1 MLGQMAAV
9 LTNEGGIQRWFSA
22 KSESGRRFLKEL
34 DLEEIP
40 KEIRKAAYFR
50 NGMAHKSSAD
60 RSKVE
65 EAIDFSFGQFTEEWK
80 TLKKPGVF
88 ICLLDKLIA
97 CQEPAGKEK

>member
-1 MLGQMAAV
+1 
-9 LTNEGGIQRWFSA
+9 
-22 KSESGRRFLKEL
+22 
-34 DLEEIP
+34 
-40 KEIRKAAYFR
+40 
-50 NGMAHKSSAD
+50 MAHKSSAD

-80 TLKKPGVF
+80 TLKKPGVL